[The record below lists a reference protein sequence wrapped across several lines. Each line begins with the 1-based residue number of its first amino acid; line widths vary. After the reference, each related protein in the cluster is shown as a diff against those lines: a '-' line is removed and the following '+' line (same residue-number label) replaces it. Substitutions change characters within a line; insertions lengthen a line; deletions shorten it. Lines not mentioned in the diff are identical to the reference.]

1 MDNILFTYPNC
12 LKCESLKK
20 SLEQKGIA
28 YSEYSLVQPKGKAKI
43 REFIQYVRRD
53 ERGAIIL
60 PTLVVSD
67 QVNATTVITSTE
79 ELDQWLKSKA

>member
-12 LKCESLKK
+12 LKCESLKQ
-20 SLEQKGIA
+20 SMEQKGIG

-43 REFIQYVRRD
+43 REFIQHVRRD
-53 ERGAIIL
+53 QAGAIIL
-60 PTLVVSD
+60 PTLIVSGQGD
-67 QVNATTVITSTE
+67 ARTVITSSE